1 MRTVKNDR
9 RVKYTQTIIKE
20 TFLSLLE
27 KKELS
32 KIMVMEICTLA
43 DINRATFYTH
53 YLDTHHLYHSIE
65 EAFYDEITKLLNALQ
80 NGPNDPNAI
89 SNVEKILNY
98 LKDNKELTRL
108 LLSDRGDLS
117 FQKRVM
123 KLIHHSIT
131 NPMINFPNL
140 SKDEA
145 EYIYAH
151 AISGSL
157 GLVQK
162 WLDDNMTQDQYFIA
176 NMIIQLNLALVEGM
190 KRQKNIS
197 LSA

>member
-32 KIMVMEICTLA
+32 KITVMEICTLA

-98 LKDNKELTRL
+98 LKDNKEMLYKNREMFKL
-108 LLSDRGDLS
+108 FEDNDPRFIS
-117 FQKRVM
+117 FEELVPF
-123 KLIHHSIT
+123 T
-131 NPMINFPNL
+131 Y
-140 SKDEA
+140 SKE
-145 EYIYAH
+145 
-151 AISGSL
+151 
-157 GLVQK
+157 
-162 WLDDNMTQDQYFIA
+162 
-176 NMIIQLNLALVEGM
+176 
-190 KRQKNIS
+190 
-197 LSA
+197 